1 MKRFFLFLL
10 TVLLAVRCL
19 PAQELPP
26 AGEENPGEPLWEES
40 REWGA
45 SLSVQYASHYFDK
58 GAYANTDPVFQLDL
72 EVTWKDFFLGATG
85 MLDCTDQNDY
95 RHTFEEWDW
104 TIGWRPVLG
113 GEWGG
118 PVQGLDFQLAYV
130 RYVYPR
136 SRESDSQEINL
147 AVNAQCFLAPGI
159 DLYYDF
165 EDSLFYG
172 NLNLS
177 HTVELADSL
186 AWNLGTQLW
195 WGNHRFQLRD
205 FDLREN
211 APFSLVAETS
221 LDYSLA
227 EGITVSPFAAG
238 GWALGHKMRETWKE
252 AEDQSAFNWVAGV
265 SLTLEF

>member
-1 MKRFFLFLL
+1 M
-10 TVLLAVRCL
+10 
-19 PAQELPP
+19 
-26 AGEENPGEPLWEES
+26 
-40 REWGA
+40 
-45 SLSVQYASHYFDK
+45 
-58 GAYANTDPVFQLDL
+58 
-72 EVTWKDFFLGATG
+72 
-85 MLDCTDQNDY
+85 
-95 RHTFEEWDW
+95 
-104 TIGWRPVLG
+104 
-113 GEWGG
+113 
-118 PVQGLDFQLAYV
+118 
-130 RYVYPR
+130 
-136 SRESDSQEINL
+136 
-147 AVNAQCFLAPGI
+147 NAQSFLSPGI

-238 GWALGHKMRETWKE
+238 GWALGHKMRECWKE
-252 AEDQSAFNWVAGV
+252 AEGQSAFNWVAGV